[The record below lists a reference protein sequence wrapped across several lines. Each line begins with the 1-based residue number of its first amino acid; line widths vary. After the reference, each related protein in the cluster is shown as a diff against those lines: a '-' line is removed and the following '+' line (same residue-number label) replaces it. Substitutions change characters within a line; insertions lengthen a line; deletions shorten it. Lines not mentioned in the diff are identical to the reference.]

1 MWTWPGK
8 ARSEGEEGDRRSP
21 SLAKAVKRLMGHKL
35 CALEHNM
42 GGVVLKVK
50 GDGVRGPELNPGSP
64 EQDNALYLEATGEP
78 LKDF

>member
-1 MWTWPGK
+1 
-8 ARSEGEEGDRRSP
+8 
-21 SLAKAVKRLMGHKL
+21 
-35 CALEHNM
+35 M